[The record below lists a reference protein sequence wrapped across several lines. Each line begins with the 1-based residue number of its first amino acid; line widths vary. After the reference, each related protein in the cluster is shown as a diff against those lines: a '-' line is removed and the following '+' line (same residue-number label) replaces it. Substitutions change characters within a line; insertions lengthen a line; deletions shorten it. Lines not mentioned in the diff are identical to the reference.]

1 MNINGRTF
9 RVKTAKPEYSFR
21 KPDRHTNY
29 NEDFLRVYKSCFRV
43 QDGQTEG
50 FFLYSALLNVF
61 PANLK
66 YLPPKR
72 DATELTFVLICQST
86 DAKL

>member
-9 RVKTAKPEYSFR
+9 RVKTANSEYSFR

-43 QDGQTEG
+43 QDSRTEG
-50 FFLYSALLNVF
+50 FFLYSALLNVLS
-61 PANLK
+61 ANLK
-66 YLPPKR
+66 YRPPKR
-72 DATELTFVLICQST
+72 GATELNFVPICQRK
-86 DAKL
+86 DAQL